1 MIDEY
6 NLNKAV
12 IQLSDSDKK
21 KVINSQK
28 EYCVLYSNISN
39 VGTPQKIRLTND
51 YARHRNVHKDGH
63 LFIET
68 EDVVEALLHQEGR
81 SDTMDELD
89 YGLDG

>member
-1 MIDEY
+1 MIMQG
-6 NLNKAV
+6 
-12 IQLSDSDKK
+12 I
-21 KVINSQK
+21 
-28 EYCVLYSNISN
+28 
-39 VGTPQKIRLTND
+39 G
-51 YARHRNVHKDGH
+51 NVHKDGH

>member
-28 EYCVLYSNISN
+28 RVLCAI
-39 VGTPQKIRLTND
+39 L
-51 YARHRNVHKDGH
+51 
-63 LFIET
+63 
-68 EDVVEALLHQEGR
+68 
-81 SDTMDELD
+81 
-89 YGLDG
+89 